1 MTTAAS
7 PWTTQDHDGPAK
19 GRDTDKDTTTTT
31 TEAPTTAPVNPLLV
45 GEGRQLPKGG
55 RRG

>member
-1 MTTAAS
+1 MITAAS

-19 GRDTDKDTTTTT
+19 GRDTDKDTTTDDD
-31 TEAPTTAPVNPLLV
+31 APTTAPVNPLLI

>member
-19 GRDTDKDTTTTT
+19 GHDTDKDTTTTT
-31 TEAPTTAPVNPLLV
+31 DDSQNTAPVNPLLV
-45 GEGRQLPKGG
+45 GEGRQLPKE
-55 RRG
+55 

>member
-19 GRDTDKDTTTTT
+19 GHDTDKDTTTDD
-31 TEAPTTAPVNPLLV
+31 APTTAPVNPLL
-45 GEGRQLPKGG
+45 GISRGQRLPKDGS
-55 RRG
+55 RG

>member
-19 GRDTDKDTTTTT
+19 GHDTDKDNDKP
-31 TEAPTTAPVNPLLV
+31 AKAPVNPLLI
-45 GEGRQLPKGG
+45 GEGSQLPKGG

>member
-19 GRDTDKDTTTTT
+19 GHDTDKDTTTTT
-31 TEAPTTAPVNPLLV
+31 TDDSQNTAPVNPLLV
-45 GEGRQLPKGG
+45 GEGRQLPKE
-55 RRG
+55 